1 MESEEFVMTRTLPS
15 VNGRANGDATSQCR
29 RGIKPAEGGTSP
41 PQAIEF
47 DAWQMCISHT
57 CVELPFPLIIQ
68 GFPAF
73 VAIFLARKESFRFST
88 GPFPVLNGVLID
100 QGYEPLQEKH
110 MVVIR
115 MARGG
120 AKNRP
125 FYNVVV
131 ADSRDA
137 RDGRF
142 IERIGF
148 YNPLAGESE
157 EGFRIAMDRLTFW
170 QGRGA
175 QASDAVLKLVK
186 RGKKAAK

>member
-1 MESEEFVMTRTLPS
+1 
-15 VNGRANGDATSQCR
+15 
-29 RGIKPAEGGTSP
+29 
-41 PQAIEF
+41 
-47 DAWQMCISHT
+47 
-57 CVELPFPLIIQ
+57 
-68 GFPAF
+68 
-73 VAIFLARKESFRFST
+73 
-88 GPFPVLNGVLID
+88 
-100 QGYEPLQEKH
+100 

-148 YNPLAGESE
+148 YNPLARGGEE
-157 EGFRIAMDRLTFW
+157 PLRIAVDRLNYWT
-170 QGRGA
+170 GVGA
-175 QASDAVLKLVK
+175 TPSDTVERLVK
-186 RGKKAAK
+186 QHAAKAAA

>member
-1 MESEEFVMTRTLPS
+1 
-15 VNGRANGDATSQCR
+15 
-29 RGIKPAEGGTSP
+29 
-41 PQAIEF
+41 
-47 DAWQMCISHT
+47 
-57 CVELPFPLIIQ
+57 
-68 GFPAF
+68 
-73 VAIFLARKESFRFST
+73 
-88 GPFPVLNGVLID
+88 
-100 QGYEPLQEKH
+100 

-131 ADSRDA
+131 ADSREP

-148 YNPLAGESE
+148 YNPMAAENE
-157 EGFRIAMDRLTFW
+157 EGVRIAMDRLTFW
-170 QGRGA
+170 QSKGA

-186 RGKKAAK
+186 RGKKAVGK